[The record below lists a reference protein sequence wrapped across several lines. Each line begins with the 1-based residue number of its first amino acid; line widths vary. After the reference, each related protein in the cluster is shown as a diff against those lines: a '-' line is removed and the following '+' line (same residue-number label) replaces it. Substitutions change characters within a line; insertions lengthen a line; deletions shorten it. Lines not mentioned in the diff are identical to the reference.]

1 MCGICGAVNFNGQ
14 PVERGLLAKMAD
26 TLAHRGPDAEGFYT
40 NTQHHQNAQVGLA
53 HRRLSIIDITTGQQP
68 LSNEDNSV
76 WIVFNGEIYNYQE
89 IRTQLVVKGHNFK
102 TNSDTETI
110 VHAYEEWGRD
120 CVLKL
125 RGMFA
130 FAIWDGNKQELFL
143 ARDRLGIKPLYY
155 YWDGLNFV
163 FGSELKA
170 IIAHPAVKRALNLEA
185 VSDYF
190 SLLYIPAPKSIF
202 KNIFKLEAGYTLVIN
217 GTGGPKK
224 SCYWDLHFEPDY
236 QLTEAQWLERVIAKL
251 EEAVKIRLM
260 SEVPLGAFL
269 SGGVDSSAVVA
280 LMAGVMTEPVKT
292 TAIGFLEDSF
302 NELPYAKEVAQQYN
316 TEHSE
321 QTVTPDSLA
330 VLDKLAWFYDEPFAD
345 SSAVPTYYVSGAA
358 KQKVT
363 VCLSGDGG
371 DENFAGYR
379 RYFYDLL
386 ENSVRNMVPATLRH
400 NLIRPLANL
409 YPKLDW
415 APQVFR
421 AKTLLTNLSLD
432 PVEGYYN
439 SMSSFQDIR
448 GDLLA
453 QHQELS
459 DYSALDVFKH
469 HYKNAPKDPLSAIQY
484 IDVKT
489 YLVDDILTKV
499 DRASM
504 AHSLEVRV
512 PLIDHKFMEL
522 VASIPPSLKLKGN
535 EGKYVFKKS
544 LKPLLHENTLYRKKK
559 GFCMPVSNWFKAELK
574 PIFEEVVL
582 QNNSYCQDLL
592 NPKTISKI
600 WQQHQEGTRER
611 GMELWAILMFEKW
624 TRKWL

>member
-1 MCGICGAVNFNGQ
+1 MCGICGVVNFSGV
-14 PVERGLLAKMAD
+14 PIEAGLLKKMAE
-26 TLAHRGPDAEGFYT
+26 TLAHRGPDADGFFF
-40 NTQHHQNAQVGLA
+40 NTIKEQKAQVGLA
-53 HRRLSIIDITTGQQP
+53 HRRLSIIDISTGQQP
-68 LSNEDNSV
+68 LTNEDKSV
-76 WIVFNGEIYNYQE
+76 WIVFNGEIYNYTDL
-89 IRTQLVVKGHNFK
+89 RVQLVAKGHLFK
-102 TNSDTETI
+102 THSDTETI

-120 CVLKL
+120 CVAKL

-130 FAIWDGNKQELFL
+130 FAIWDGNKQQLFL

-155 YWDGLNFV
+155 YWDGEIFV

-170 IIAHPAVKRALNLEA
+170 VIAHPAVKRALNLEA
-185 VSDYF
+185 VADYF
-190 SLLYIPAPKSIF
+190 SLLYVPAPKSIF
-202 KNIFKLEAGYTLVIN
+202 KNIFKLEAGHTLDLDSSAV
-217 GTGGPKK
+217 PK
-224 SCYWDLHFEPDY
+224 SRCYWDLHFEPDN
-236 QLTEAQWLERVIAKL
+236 QLTEEQWIERVIAKL
-251 EEAVKIRLM
+251 EEAVKLRLM

-280 LMAGVMTEPVKT
+280 LMAGLMTTPVKT

-302 NELPYAKEVAQQYN
+302 NELPFAKEVAHQYN
-316 TEHSE
+316 TEHFE

-345 SSAVPTYYVSGAA
+345 SSSVPTYYVSEVA
-358 KQKVT
+358 KKKVT

-386 ENSVRNMVPATLRH
+386 ENKVRNAVPGILRR
-400 NLIRPLANL
+400 NLIKTLANI

-439 SMSSFQDIR
+439 SMSFFQDIR
-448 GDLLA
+448 ADLLA
-453 QHQELS
+453 QHQGLRG
-459 DYSALDVFKH
+459 YSALDVFKD

-504 AHSLEVRV
+504 ANSLEVRV
-512 PLIDHKFMEL
+512 PLLDHEFMEL
-522 VASIPPSLKLKGN
+522 VASIPSSLKLKGKK
-535 EGKYVFKKS
+535 GKYLFKKS
-544 LKPLLHENTLYRKKK
+544 LKPLLSDRTLYRKKK
-559 GFCMPVSNWFKAELK
+559 GFSVPISSWFKAELR
-574 PIFEEVVL
+574 PLFEELVL
-582 QNNSYCQDLL
+582 DKSSRCQDIL
-592 NPKTISKI
+592 NPKTISTI
-600 WQQHQEGTRER
+600 WQQHQDGTRER
-611 GMELWAILMFEKW
+611 GTELWAILMFEKW
-624 TRKWL
+624 MRTWS